1 MNVFPVTTKNE
12 LQKFINL
19 PYYLYKDDPV
29 WIPPLR
35 DEIAG
40 QFNSVR
46 NPFLDHCRYQL
57 FLLVENGETI
67 GRIAAFID
75 DLAVDFWQEKVGLFG
90 YFESPADE
98 KAAEMLMESAYIW
111 LKTNGMQKMRG
122 PWSFVSQEWGSV
134 IEGYSP
140 SPVVMSPYNPPYYN
154 SHYESFGL
162 RKVKDLL
169 VYQIDS
175 SQNYQ
180 IPERILTMTE
190 KIRNRYAINT
200 RILNMKNLDQDVEK
214 IIALSNASL
223 IKNWGYSPVTDAE
236 VRAMVKDLKQIIQ
249 PKGVIFAEDQQ
260 GNAVGFA
267 IAIPD
272 INVLLK
278 GLNGR
283 LLPFGWLK
291 LLRGIPRLTQYRMF
305 ALGVIPAYQGK
316 GIDSL
321 LYRALYDSIYS
332 QDMKMEI
339 NYVLEDN
346 DPMNNAIIKLGA
358 KPYRRYRVYQ
368 KDISTSND

>member
-1 MNVFPVTTKNE
+1 MNVFPVNTKKE

-19 PYYLYKDDPV
+19 PYSLYRDDPV

-46 NPFLDHCRYQL
+46 NPFLNHCRNQL
-57 FLLVENGETI
+57 FLLVEKDEII

-75 DLAVDFWQEKVGLFG
+75 DLAIDFWQEQVGLFG
-90 YFESPADE
+90 YFESPADY
-98 KAAEMLMESAYIW
+98 KPAEILLESAFHW

-154 SHYESFGL
+154 SHYEAFGL
-162 RKVKDLL
+162 KKVKDLL

-190 KIRNRYAINT
+190 KIRNRYAIDT

-214 IIALSNASL
+214 IIALSNESL
-223 IKNWGYSPVTDAE
+223 IRNWGYSPVTDTE
-236 VRAMVKDLKQIIQ
+236 VRAMVNDLKQIIQ
-249 PKGVIFAEDQQ
+249 PKGVIFAEDSK

-358 KPYRRYRVYQ
+358 KPYRRYRVYE
-368 KDISTSND
+368 KDISTSDD